1 MFKKLKEYGQ
11 AYAGALKTAYDPERL
26 RAEMAKAR
34 DLAYA
39 MPNASPERL
48 PELVGL
54 APGPPVPAE
63 VAAEQRR
70 RAVAPFVAPAVTA
83 GTVPAA
89 TIDRVFT
96 RQPRA
101 DEIVTILSRSG
112 LDGRSV
118 LGVYPS
124 TDLLHPARF
133 GTDDIWWEW
142 CVVHTG
148 GAAASADL
156 AAAAAVAPTDP
167 VAGPIVQC
175 SEMARNE
182 RWIDRSRDDPIL
194 FDEEAAAIVAV
205 QSGVD
210 PAHCLGLHRMIDWG
224 RFGPD
229 GNRMVGVMPIGAR
242 ILRRPF
248 VTAPGASAGADPGA
262 GDSRLSAGAREWM
275 ARQAAAAA
283 GEPDPSTVAA
293 ERGSTAGPGSGSLD
307 ALGGE
312 PVGYAYG
319 DPLPVQMDLLDW
331 TTIALAVSPVWT
343 DPAGPTTDFAPL
355 PATAEELLLH
365 HLAIVGLDPADTFGV
380 STTVFEQQSALLK
393 PGSEHAE
400 RGRSAS
406 MIAVVYRDR
415 PAYAEGRA
423 RFERYVAEHLRVPL
437 GIDRPAVGRAMK
449 LAMAGMKWHLRT
461 SIGNDAIHQEIGGDD
476 AVDGDLYP
484 YIIGPPPQRR

>member
-1 MFKKLKEYGQ
+1 MFKKLREYGQ

-63 VAAEQRR
+63 LAAEQRR

-83 GTVPAA
+83 GAVPVA

-133 GTDDIWWEW
+133 GTGDIWWEW

-148 GAAASADL
+148 GAVASADL

-167 VAGPIVQC
+167 VAGAIVQC
-175 SEMARNE
+175 SEMARDE

-248 VTAPGASAGADPGA
+248 VTAPNPTTGGGAGA
-262 GDSRLSAGAREWM
+262 GDSRLSAGARDWM
-275 ARQAAAAA
+275 ARQA
-283 GEPDPSTVAA
+283 GGP
-293 ERGSTAGPGSGSLD
+293 GAGPVTGAGPIADLTD
-307 ALGGE
+307 E

-319 DPLPVQMDLLDW
+319 DALPVQMDLLDW

-343 DPAGPTTDFAPL
+343 DPPGPTTDFPQL

-423 RFERYVAEHLRVPL
+423 RFERYVSEHLRVPL
-437 GIDRPAVGRAMK
+437 GIDRPVVGRAMK

-484 YIIGPPPQRR
+484 YIVGPPPQRR

>member
-11 AYAGALKTAYDPERL
+11 AYAGALKTAYDPDRIRMEL
-26 RAEMAKAR
+26 EKAENLK
-34 DLAYA
+34 YA

-48 PELVGL
+48 PDLVGL
-54 APGPPVPAE
+54 VAGPAVPSA
-63 VAAEQRR
+63 VAAAQRR
-70 RAVAPFVAPAVTA
+70 QAVAAYVAPPGSGGSVAPV
-83 GTVPAA
+83 

-101 DEIVTILSRSG
+101 DEIVTVLSRTR

-124 TDLLHPARF
+124 TDLLHPFRF
-133 GTDDIWWEW
+133 GEGDIWWEW

-148 GAAASADL
+148 GPAASAEL
-156 AAAAAVAPTDP
+156 AASAAVAPTDP

-175 SEMARNE
+175 TEMARNE
-182 RWIDRSRDDPIL
+182 RWIDRSREDPIL

-210 PAHCLGLHRMIDWG
+210 PAQCLGLHRMLDWG
-224 RFGPD
+224 RFGMEP
-229 GNRMVGVMPIGAR
+229 NRMVGVMPIGAR

-248 VTAPGASAGADPGA
+248 VVAPDPAPSGAPA
-262 GDSRLSAGAREWM
+262 SRLSAGAREWM
-275 ARQAAAAA
+275 ARQAAGGSPGA
-283 GEPDPSTVAA
+283 DP
-293 ERGSTAGPGSGSLD
+293 AGPLAG
-307 ALGGE
+307 LGDQ
-312 PVGYAYG
+312 PVGYAHG

-331 TTIALAVSPVWT
+331 TTVALAVSPRWT
-343 DPAGPTTDFAPL
+343 EGPGPTTAYPQL
-355 PATAEELLLH
+355 PATPEELLAD

-380 STTVFEQQSALLK
+380 STTVFEQQSAFFP

-437 GIDRPAVGRAMK
+437 GIDRPVVGRAMK
-449 LAMAGMKWHLRT
+449 LAMTGMKWHLRT

-476 AVDGDLYP
+476 AVDGDFYP
-484 YIIGPPPQRR
+484 YIIGPPPPR